1 MDGGIC
7 ILINAGSHDQF
18 APLIKTLSLAP
29 PPPLPP
35 HHLLQTESRATGIV
49 LFDQG

>member
-7 ILINAGSHDQF
+7 IVIDTGSHDQF

-29 PPPLPP
+29 PLPP
-35 HHLLQTESRATGIV
+35 HHLIQTESRATAIV